1 VYYLSPPQRRAKY
14 FDCTAGFGQSIHCGV
29 PELPEMQALSER
41 LNAVLV
47 GTTLRRADL
56 LGFSSLKTYA
66 PTPESLH
73 HQKLI
78 SVSRRAKYLVWEFEN
93 GTRIVLH
100 LSQAGRLDIE
110 YPPKTT
116 KPRGAAVRFEFTRD
130 EDGPERA
137 NIGVLVREHG
147 TQRKA
152 SWWVLAAGDEGPL
165 LGLGPEPGSEAFAE
179 IIRTSDS
186 RRRLTTDLRD
196 QHFVSGI
203 GRGWGDDILHRAK
216 LSPFASLHSLRP
228 EQREALLA
236 AVANVLTEALELERT
251 RDGGLSDAKLG
262 GRFKVHGRAEEPCP
276 TPCGDTLHRVSFES
290 YEMTYCP
297 TCQTGGRPLAD
308 RRLSRLLK

>member
-1 VYYLSPPQRRAKY
+1 
-14 FDCTAGFGQSIHCGV
+14 
-29 PELPEMQALSER
+29 MQALSER
-41 LNAVLV
+41 LDTLLA
-47 GTTLRRADL
+47 GTALRRADL

-66 PTPESLH
+66 PTPQSMYNHRVVE
-73 HQKLI
+73 
-78 SVSRRAKYLVWEFEN
+78 VRRRAKYLVWEFED

-110 YPPKTT
+110 QPPKIT
-116 KPRGAAVRFEFTRD
+116 KPRGSAVRFVFGHGNEGL
-130 EDGPERA
+130 EGA
-137 NIGVLVREHG
+137 GIGVLVREYG

-152 SWWVLAAGDEGPL
+152 SWWVLAPGDEGPL
-165 LGLGPEPGSEAFAE
+165 LGLGPEPGSAAFAE
-179 IIRTSDS
+179 IILTSDS

-196 QHFVSGI
+196 QHVMSGI

-228 EQREALLA
+228 EQRETLLT
-236 AVANVLTEALELERT
+236 AVTEVLAEALELERA
-251 RDGGLSDAKLG
+251 REGGLSEAKLG
-262 GRFKVHGRAEEPCP
+262 GRFKVHGRAEESCP
-276 TPCGDTLHRVSFES
+276 TPCGDTLRRVSFES

>member
-1 VYYLSPPQRRAKY
+1 MGVT
-14 FDCTAGFGQSIHCGV
+14 TASFRHWAVVRWFCQWIHCGV

-41 LNAVLV
+41 LSTVLV
-47 GTTLRRADL
+47 GMTLRRAEL
-56 LGFSSLKTYA
+56 LGLPAKTYA
-66 PTPESLH
+66 PTPESLYN
-73 HQKLI
+73 QTLV
-78 SVSRRAKYLVWEFEN
+78 SVGRRAKYLVWGFEH
-93 GTRIVLH
+93 GTPDRPAPFSGGTSRYRVPTEEDETSWSRRCA
-100 LSQAGRLDIE
+100 LSS
-110 YPPKTT
+110 P
-116 KPRGAAVRFEFTRD
+116 RD
-130 EDGPERA
+130 EDGYEAP
-137 NIGVLVREHG
+137 NIGVLVREYG
-147 TQRKA
+147 TQRRA

-165 LGLGPEPGSEAFAE
+165 LGLGPEPGSAAFAE

-216 LSPFASLHSLRP
+216 LSPFASLHSLRA
-228 EQREALLA
+228 EQRETLLS
-236 AVANVLTEALELERT
+236 AVTDVLAEALELERT
-251 RDGGLSDAKLG
+251 RDGGLSEAKLG

-276 TPCGDTLHRVSFES
+276 TPCGDSLRRVSFES